1 MFKFRILMIVP
12 ALWLSLS
19 PPLLAQEG
27 EEAAE
32 EVVREANSTHEV
44 DVEAD
49 YMSYLDEFPLP
60 AQA

>member
-1 MFKFRILMIVP
+1 MIVP

-44 DVEAD
+44 DVEAETAAALEATTAWLEL
-49 YMSYLDEFPLP
+49 LDAGE
-60 AQA
+60 